1 MATARSMSW
10 RFQAT
15 HNLEADIRS
24 EPTTVA
30 HNICRAMYAIV
41 YYMARD
47 SSVSF
52 LHDIDDIAAQS
63 LHLTYLLAV
72 GLGDRP
78 CHA

>member
-1 MATARSMSW
+1 MSW

-24 EPTTVA
+24 EPITVA
-30 HNICRAMYAIV
+30 HYVCHIRRNYRIV
-41 YYMARD
+41 SYNMARD

-63 LHLTYLLAV
+63 LHLDLTYLLAV